1 MLQIGRAVWTLRD
14 AGFRNVRCR
23 RCRPRDSLK
32 AGPYRYP
39 PAYEPGMPLPSQSPL
54 RPRSCASALFAHSLP
69 SWECGWPASVDRK
82 LHGQGT
88 ANMWSEATSSKRHTE
103 YLYLCDLGLV
113 GAAAKRGFGVQR
125 RIKRARITIQAFENS
140 TQTAR
145 AKTCECERRGT
156 VHILNTREVGRNEQ
170 NQLRNP
176 VRHFH

>member
-1 MLQIGRAVWTLRD
+1 LR
-14 AGFRNVRCR
+14 
-23 RCRPRDSLK
+23 SLK
-32 AGPYRYP
+32 LCGDVQSDRAAAAACFRSCFKSDGPYGRFVMQVFETSDAVCVVFETASKQGL
-39 PAYEPGMPLPSQSPL
+39 AYEPGTPLPSQSPL

-125 RIKRARITIQAFENS
+125 RIKRARITIRAFENS

-145 AKTCECERRGT
+145 AKNMR
-156 VHILNTREVGRNEQ
+156 V
-170 NQLRNP
+170 
-176 VRHFH
+176 